1 MTLETLESL
10 QLQYDTKMKE
20 YNQLTQD
27 YKQALKAGGSQY
39 VQLKDKAYFGVS
51 FLKISQEKTIDT
63 CQASCSSN
71 PKCSGATYVPTT
83 KNCTLSTG
91 TGSGIRTTPGSY
103 AILTRLMYIS
113 GALEEVNKQ
122 LIILNN
128 KIKMAVQSQPNNN
141 LDNVV
146 NKNNKLHNILMT
158 DYKDLASQRR
168 QINKLILDYDNV
180 NGNMQD
186 TSLVVNQQMLH
197 YRLYTIIL
205 ALILCLIVM
214 VFGGMSISMMIVPL
228 IIAAILFIL
237 NMSLFSFIIV
247 CGVVLYYIYSIPM
260 P

>member
-27 YKQALKAGGSQY
+27 YKQALQTGGANY
-39 VQLKDKAYFGVS
+39 VQLKDKTYFGTS
-51 FLKISQEKTIDT
+51 FLDMSLKKTIDT

-71 PKCSGATYVPTT
+71 SKCTGATYAPQNQTCVL
-83 KNCTLSTG
+83 NG
-91 TGSGIRTTPGSY
+91 GDGNIRTTAGNY
-103 AILTRLMYIS
+103 AIITSLKYIT
-113 GALEEVNKQ
+113 GKLEEVNKQ

-128 KIKMAVQSQPNNN
+128 KIQDAVKTQPNDN

-146 NKNNKLHNILMT
+146 NKNNNMHDTLISDYNDLVGQRSELNRLMV
-158 DYKDLASQRR
+158 
-168 QINKLILDYDNV
+168 DYDNI
-180 NGNMQD
+180 NGNMKD
-186 TSLVVNQQMLH
+186 TSLEVNQQMLN

-214 VFGGMSISMMIVPL
+214 LFGGMSISMVIVPL

-237 NMSLFSFIIV
+237 NMSMFAFVIV
-247 CGVVLYYIYSIPM
+247 CAVVLYYIYSIPIQ
-260 P
+260 

>member
-27 YKQALKAGGSQY
+27 YKNTLKMGGANY
-39 VQLKDKAYFGVS
+39 VQLKDKAYFGAS
-51 FLKISQEKTIDT
+51 FLDISLKKTIDM

-71 PKCSGATYVPTT
+71 SKCSGATYAPQNQTCVLN
-83 KNCTLSTG
+83 KGDGNIKSS
-91 TGSGIRTTPGSY
+91 SGNY
-103 AILTRLMYIS
+103 AILTSLKYIT
-113 GALEEVNKQ
+113 GKLEDVNKQ
-122 LIILNN
+122 LIILNT
-128 KIKMAVQSQPNNN
+128 KIQSAIQTQPNNN

-146 NKNNKLHNILMT
+146 NKNNKMHDTLIT
-158 DYKDLASQRR
+158 DYNDLADQRSE
-168 QINKLILDYDNV
+168 IDSLILEYDNV
-180 NGNMQD
+180 NGNMKD
-186 TSLVVNQQMLH
+186 TSLVVNQQMLN

-205 ALILCLIVM
+205 ALLLCLIVM
-214 VFGGMSISMMIVPL
+214 LFGGMSISMIIVPL

-237 NMSLFSFIIV
+237 NMSMFSFIIV

>member
-20 YNQLTQD
+20 YNQLSED
-27 YKQALKAGGSQY
+27 YKDALKSGSTDY
-39 VQLKDKAYFGVS
+39 VKLKDKAYFGTS
-51 FLKISQEKTIDT
+51 WLSITQKQTIDM

-71 PKCSGATYVPTT
+71 SKCSGATYVPNW
-83 KNCTLSTG
+83 KACGLSTG
-91 TGSGIRTTPGSY
+91 DGNIIARVGGY
-103 AILTRLMYIS
+103 AILTRLKYVT
-113 GALEEVNKQ
+113 GQLEEVNRQ

-128 KIKMAVQSQPNNN
+128 KIQNAIKTQSNNN

-146 NKNNKLHNILMT
+146 NKNNKMHDTLIA
-158 DYKDLASQRR
+158 DYKDLVAQRGE
-168 QINKLILDYDNV
+168 INSLILDYDNV
-180 NGNMQD
+180 NGNMKD
-186 TSLVVNQQMLH
+186 TYLEVNQHMLN

-214 VFGGMSISMMIVPL
+214 VFGGMSISMVIVPL

-237 NMSLFSFIIV
+237 NMGMFSFIIV

-260 P
+260 S

>member
-180 NGNMQD
+180 NGNMHD

>member
-10 QLQYDTKMKE
+10 QVQYDTKMKE

-27 YKQALKAGGSQY
+27 YKQALKTGGSQY

-51 FLKISQEKTIDT
+51 FLKISSEKTIDT

-71 PKCSGATYVPTT
+71 SKCSGATYVPST

-91 TGSGIRTTPGSY
+91 NGSGIRTTPGSY
-103 AILTRLMYIS
+103 AILTRLMYIN

-128 KIKMAVQSQPNNN
+128 KIQNAIKSRPNNN

-146 NKNNKLHNILMT
+146 NKNNKLHNILIT
-158 DYKDLASQRR
+158 DYKDLATQRH
-168 QINKLILDYDNV
+168 QINELILDYDNV
-180 NGNMQD
+180 NGNMKD
-186 TSLVVNQQMLH
+186 TSLEVNQQMLN

-205 ALILCLIVM
+205 ALILCLIIM
-214 VFGGMSISMMIVPL
+214 LFGGMSISMLIVPL
-228 IIAAILFIL
+228 IIAAILFML

>member
-27 YKQALKAGGSQY
+27 YKQALKTGGSQY

-51 FLKISQEKTIDT
+51 FLKISSEKTIGT

-83 KNCTLSTG
+83 KNCTLSGGNGNIKT
-91 TGSGIRTTPGSY
+91 SPGSY
-103 AILTRLMYIS
+103 AILTHLIHIN
-113 GALEEVNKQ
+113 GQLEEVNKQ

-128 KIKMAVQSQPNNN
+128 KIKNAVESQPKNN

-146 NKNNKLHNILMT
+146 NKNNKLHNILIT
-158 DYKDLASQRR
+158 DYKDLASQRH
-168 QINKLILDYDNV
+168 QINQLILEYDNI
-180 NGNMQD
+180 NGNMKD
-186 TSLVVNQQMLH
+186 TSLEVNQQMLN

-214 VFGGMSISMMIVPL
+214 VFGGMNISMMIVPL

-237 NMSLFSFIIV
+237 NMSLFSFLIV

>member
-27 YKQALKAGGSQY
+27 YKEALKMGGSQY
-39 VQLKDKAYFGVS
+39 VQLKDKAYFGNS
-51 FLKISQEKTIDT
+51 FLKVSSEKTIDT

-91 TGSGIRTTPGSY
+91 DGSGIRTSAGSY
-103 AILTRLMYIS
+103 AILTHLMHIN

-128 KIKMAVQSQPNNN
+128 KIQNAIQSQPNN

-146 NKNNKLHNILMT
+146 NKNNKLNNILIT
-158 DYKDLASQRR
+158 DYKDLAAQRQ
-168 QINKLILDYDNV
+168 QINNLILDYDNV
-180 NGNMQD
+180 NGNMKD
-186 TSLVVNQQMLH
+186 TSLEVNQQMLH

-214 VFGGMSISMMIVPL
+214 LFGGMSISMIIVPL

-237 NMSLFSFIIV
+237 NMSMFSFLIV

-260 P
+260 Q